1 MVQEKH
7 VGGTVRYRIAGP
19 RARVRRDVDRGRLRS
34 ADRTERAALATAH
47 GAVAV
52 MTMHLTTA

>member
-1 MVQEKH
+1 V
-7 VGGTVRYRIAGP
+7 
-19 RARVRRDVDRGRLRS
+19 DVDRELLRS

-52 MTMHLTTA
+52 MTMHLPTA